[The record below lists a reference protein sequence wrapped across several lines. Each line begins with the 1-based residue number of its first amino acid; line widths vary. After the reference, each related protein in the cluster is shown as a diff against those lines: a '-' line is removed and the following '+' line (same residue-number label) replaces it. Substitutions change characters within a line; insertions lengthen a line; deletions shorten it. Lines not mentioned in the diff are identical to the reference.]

1 MLRDRSCSA
10 IRVSGWRTPRR
21 KPLGGPGDQ
30 GRRGQDIGRRA
41 PDLPH
46 DPKEDELKL
55 QAHAAGLS
63 PRFTDEVDVLLVGV
77 GAMGGLVAQTFADAG

>member
-1 MLRDRSCSA
+1 MEAARPSGCLAGELR
-10 IRVSGWRTPRR
+10 GG

-30 GRRGQDIGRRA
+30 GGVVKTLADVL